1 MADHLKNTHFGAD
14 LKAYIIHQY
23 YHCSVTQPLIL
34 SSLRDFGVDISS
46 GQISAILTENKEAF
60 HREKTTLL
68 SKGIELTEELRTD
81 DTGARHKFKNGFC
94 NCINSDLFTYFTTT
108 FSKSRINFL
117 EILRHQRS
125 DYHINEA
132 SLSYVENE
140 GLPPGYCQILKQSYE
155 EGRRIFKDKKTLE
168 HYYKTKGITAKYAIK
183 HITEALLIGTMVEHG
198 FDPNTVIHSDGAG
211 QFNIYTLLVLETCRF
226 IHSLCWKHAERRLV
240 ELKYYNPV
248 QQKQLDSKKAKYWLL
263 YQQLKLYKEKP
274 DKKTALHL
282 SQKFD
287 QMCEPVADFG
297 ALNHVL
303 NDLKKKKDQ
312 LLVVL
317 NRPNTSLHNNDSER
331 DIREYVKR
339 RKISAGTRSENG
351 RTARDTFL
359 SLKKTCQKLD
369 ISFWEYLK
377 DRVKGS
383 YLIPPISQT
392 MVQKHQLAFA

>member
-132 SLSYVENE
+132 S
-140 GLPPGYCQILKQSYE
+140 
-155 EGRRIFKDKKTLE
+155 
-168 HYYKTKGITAKYAIK
+168 
-183 HITEALLIGTMVEHG
+183 
-198 FDPNTVIHSDGAG
+198 FDPMLKMKDCRLGIVKYSNKAMRKDGEYLRTKKPLNTIIKQKS
-211 QFNIYTLLVLETCRF
+211 NC
-226 IHSLCWKHAERRLV
+226 
-240 ELKYYNPV
+240 LKYYNPV
-248 QQKQLDSKKAKYWLL
+248 LGQICDKAY
-263 YQQLKLYKEKP
+263 
-274 DKKTALHL
+274 
-282 SQKFD
+282 
-287 QMCEPVADFG
+287 
-297 ALNHVL
+297 
-303 NDLKKKKDQ
+303 
-312 LLVVL
+312 
-317 NRPNTSLHNNDSER
+317 NRSLTYRN
-331 DIREYVKR
+331 Y
-339 RKISAGTRSENG
+339 G
-351 RTARDTFL
+351 RTW
-359 SLKKTCQKLD
+359 
-369 ISFWEYLK
+369 I
-377 DRVKGS
+377 
-383 YLIPPISQT
+383 
-392 MVQKHQLAFA
+392 

>member
-198 FDPNTVIHSDGAG
+198 FDPNTVIH
-211 QFNIYTLLVLETCRF
+211 L
-226 IHSLCWKHAERRLV
+226 
-240 ELKYYNPV
+240 P
-248 QQKQLDSKKAKYWLL
+248 
-263 YQQLKLYKEKP
+263 
-274 DKKTALHL
+274 
-282 SQKFD
+282 
-287 QMCEPVADFG
+287 
-297 ALNHVL
+297 
-303 NDLKKKKDQ
+303 
-312 LLVVL
+312 
-317 NRPNTSLHNNDSER
+317 
-331 DIREYVKR
+331 
-339 RKISAGTRSENG
+339 IS
-351 RTARDTFL
+351 
-359 SLKKTCQKLD
+359 
-369 ISFWEYLK
+369 
-377 DRVKGS
+377 
-383 YLIPPISQT
+383 LIPCHVFRSKPCHFPWS
-392 MVQKHQLAFA
+392 

>member
-1 MADHLKNTHFGAD
+1 MADHLKNTHLGAD

-140 GLPPGYCQILKQSYE
+140 GLTPGYCQIL
-155 EGRRIFKDKKTLE
+155 
-168 HYYKTKGITAKYAIK
+168 
-183 HITEALLIGTMVEHG
+183 
-198 FDPNTVIHSDGAG
+198 
-211 QFNIYTLLVLETCRF
+211 
-226 IHSLCWKHAERRLV
+226 
-240 ELKYYNPV
+240 
-248 QQKQLDSKKAKYWLL
+248 
-263 YQQLKLYKEKP
+263 
-274 DKKTALHL
+274 
-282 SQKFD
+282 
-287 QMCEPVADFG
+287 
-297 ALNHVL
+297 
-303 NDLKKKKDQ
+303 
-312 LLVVL
+312 
-317 NRPNTSLHNNDSER
+317 
-331 DIREYVKR
+331 
-339 RKISAGTRSENG
+339 
-351 RTARDTFL
+351 
-359 SLKKTCQKLD
+359 
-369 ISFWEYLK
+369 
-377 DRVKGS
+377 
-383 YLIPPISQT
+383 
-392 MVQKHQLAFA
+392 